1 MKTVFNNKQLAH
13 VWASN
18 SQVEGSNPGQS
29 FYFNAEGIF
38 SYGSHFMI
46 AKRINPSTVV
56 MTTRSYGNATAKQ
69 MSYVR
74 NAVSHLK
81 VVYCE
86 HPENSVL
93 QNKSAA
99 LCSMD
104 TRLKE
109 LHRKGIR
116 DTTKVKIKAEAQS
129 IAVTFNEYLAAV
141 GDPDVQP
148 IPVDAD
154 LEEQLKAMYLE
165 QEQVAIRKA
174 REDGKAAVIRLEAW
188 KRGENPAQRGFG
200 DLPVALRVKDMSVI
214 QTSHGAEIPLSAAPR
229 LWKLVCG
236 VKKEGADFSY
246 TNIRLGHY
254 PLNTI
259 KSNGDIVVGCHNISY
274 EELQR
279 MALELGYIKEGE
291 TA

>member
-46 AKRINPSTVV
+46 AKRLNETTVV

-74 NAVSHLK
+74 AAVRHLK

-86 HPENSVL
+86 HPENPVAD
-93 QNKSAA
+93 NKDQAFAA
-99 LCSMD
+99 LRNKLD
-104 TRLKE
+104 E
-109 LHRKGIR
+109 LERKGIR
-116 DTTKVKIKAEAQS
+116 DTTKVKIKAEAQA
-129 IAVTFNEYLAAV
+129 IAVQFNEYLAAV

-174 REDGKAAVIRLEAW
+174 REDGKAAVIRLAAW
-188 KRGENPAQRGFG
+188 SRGENPAQRGFG
-200 DLPVALRVKDMSVI
+200 DLPVVLRVKDQTI

-229 LWKLVCG
+229 LWKLICG

-254 PLNTI
+254 TLNTI
-259 KSNGDIVVGCHNISY
+259 KSNGDIVVGCHNLSY
-274 EELQR
+274 EELHR